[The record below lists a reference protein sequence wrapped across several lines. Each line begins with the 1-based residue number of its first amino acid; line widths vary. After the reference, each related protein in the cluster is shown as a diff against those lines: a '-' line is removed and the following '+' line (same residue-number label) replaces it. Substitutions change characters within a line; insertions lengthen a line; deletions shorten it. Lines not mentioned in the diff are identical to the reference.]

1 MADYININGN
11 NIPIRAS
18 DPTNP
23 ISGEVWYNS
32 TTNALKGQAVTTSA
46 SWASGGSLP
55 APLGANS
62 GSGSTTA
69 GFSMGG
75 GTGPVASYVTATNT
89 YDGTTWTGAPAM
101 TFSSA
106 YAAACG
112 TIPTTLY
119 AGGDGNAPGASN
131 TYNGTSWTSISA
143 LGFDGYQIKGAGNSA
158 NAFVAQSYYS
168 SSGRTWN
175 GSSWTTNTAIPQH
188 NYSTGAVGDYN
199 DASFLGGKA
208 VSDNSNRNDHIN
220 WNGSAWTTD
229 TVMPVSADLS
239 GQTSNNAPT
248 SNFWVHLNGPNST
261 LIWNGSSW
269 TTAGSLSTARS
280 NAAGAGST
288 AAEGFIAGGVG
299 PPTTAITEEFVSGPT
314 TVTISSS

>member
-18 DPTNP
+18 DPSNP
-23 ISGEVWYNS
+23 IVGEVWYNL
-32 TTNALKGQAVTTSA
+32 TTNALKGEGFSTGAWS
-46 SWASGGSLP
+46 SGGSLP
-55 APLGANS
+55 TALYGQQGA
-62 GSGSTTA
+62 GSTPA

-75 GTGPVASYVTATNT
+75 GTGPVPSYVTATNT
-89 YDGTTWTGAPAM
+89 YDGTSWTAAPAM

-112 TIPTTLY
+112 TIPTTMY
-119 AGGDGNAPGASN
+119 AGGDGNPPGASN
-131 TYNGTSWTSISA
+131 TYNGTSWTSITA
-143 LGFDGYQIKGAGNSA
+143 LGFDGYQLKGAGNSA

-168 SSGRTWN
+168 SSGRTWD
-175 GSSWTTNTAIPQH
+175 GSSWTASPTIPQH
-188 NYSTGAVGDYN
+188 NYGTGAVGDYN

-229 TVMPVSADLS
+229 TVMPVSGDVS
-239 GQTSNNAPT
+239 GQISNNAPT
-248 SNFWVHLNGPNST
+248 SNFWIHPSVPNST

-269 TTAGSLSTARS
+269 TTGGSLSTSRS
-280 NAAGAGST
+280 NGAGAGST

-299 PPTTAITEEFVSGPT
+299 PPTTAITEEFTAGPT
-314 TVTISSS
+314 TVTFSGS